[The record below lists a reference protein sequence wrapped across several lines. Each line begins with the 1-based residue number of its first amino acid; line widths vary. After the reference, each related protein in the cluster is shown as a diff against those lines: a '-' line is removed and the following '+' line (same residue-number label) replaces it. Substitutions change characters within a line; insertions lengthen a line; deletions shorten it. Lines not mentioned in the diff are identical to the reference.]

1 MIYAYDYTIINC
13 LYVTFTCCF
22 KVVKELSRVD
32 EGCIILPVC
41 LFHLQDGP
49 TIRVACI
56 RAQAKKPFQLPR
68 TKMSCATDTGSI
80 SANNILKSKESIFL
94 GLISTHRW
102 FFIRTRNQFDE
113 SEDQISL
120 CVGGACLLR
129 IIPFQMC
136 SNFCTGGFL
145 TRCHHRWISGNWW
158 TRSRCEA
165 WNVRMIMLYSL
176 VHIVLPVFDRNSL
189 FVFPPFPWHIFSYGK
204 DGHSIISAQNL
215 WWSEVSRCNTPSI
228 EKCFELGNHIL
239 SDRQRPWW

>member
-1 MIYAYDYTIINC
+1 MS
-13 LYVTFTCCF
+13 LLH
-22 KVVKELSRVD
+22 VVSKL
-32 EGCIILPVC
+32 
-41 LFHLQDGP
+41 
-49 TIRVACI
+49 
-56 RAQAKKPFQLPR
+56 
-68 TKMSCATDTGSI
+68 
-80 SANNILKSKESIFL
+80 LKSCQELMRGVLFSQCACFICRTVQLFGSLAFGHRQRNHFNYPEPRCHVQQILEAFQQITFWSQKNPYFSAL
-94 GLISTHRW
+94 SQLIVDFSSEHETNLMNPK
-102 FFIRTRNQFDE
+102 IRFR
-113 SEDQISL
+113 
-120 CVGGACLLR
+120 CVWGGACLLR